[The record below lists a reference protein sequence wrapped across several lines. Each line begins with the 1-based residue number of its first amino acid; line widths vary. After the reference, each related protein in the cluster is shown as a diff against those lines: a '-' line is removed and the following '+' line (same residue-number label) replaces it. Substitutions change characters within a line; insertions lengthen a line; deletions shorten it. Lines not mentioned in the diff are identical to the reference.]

1 MQINTNAQ
9 HVNAQCT
16 TCALHRLDA
25 ACLEETS
32 YETDEDSTKRRQ
44 KRVDLPFLAGNGR
57 RAPGRANAIIQA
69 HAHGATCCA
78 LARESNPHALGPS
91 RSRLGPTRARKA
103 HYAQSPTT
111 QTRNTT
117 GLQTP
122 APQHGH
128 QAAHERSTAARFG
141 PTSVVRAIP
150 VEPQASVG
158 AAQVLREGLR
168 DDARCVRDAIQ
179 PSDQRR
185 AMRLWKPPRARSEP
199 DPSTP

>member
-1 MQINTNAQ
+1 MFEGNVVRIRR
-9 HVNAQCT
+9 
-16 TCALHRLDA
+16 RLDQ
-25 ACLEETS
+25 TS
-32 YETDEDSTKRRQ
+32 PITRRFAILGGKRS
-44 KRVDLPFLAGNGR
+44 
-57 RAPGRANAIIQA
+57 PGTWRANAIMQA
-69 HAHGATCCA
+69 HAHGATCFA
-78 LARESNPHALGPS
+78 LARESKPHALGPS

-128 QAAHERSTAARFG
+128 QAAHECSTAARFG

-150 VEPQASVG
+150 VEPEASVG
-158 AAQVLREGLR
+158 AAQVLREGVR

-179 PSDQRR
+179 PSDQRSDVRRGCGNHPVIGVNLIR
-185 AMRLWKPPRARSEP
+185 APPEGRMATNAKPKMRAG
-199 DPSTP
+199 T